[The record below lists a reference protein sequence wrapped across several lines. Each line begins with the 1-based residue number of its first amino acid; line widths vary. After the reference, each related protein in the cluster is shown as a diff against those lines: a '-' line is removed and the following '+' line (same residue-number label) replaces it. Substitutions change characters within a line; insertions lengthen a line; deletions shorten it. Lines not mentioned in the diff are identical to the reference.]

1 MNLFNKI
8 ILLVFLMT
16 ITTSCLKKT
25 ESITPIAETKTL
37 AELQKES
44 LMAIATQAGNSE
56 LSAAA
61 KSTLE
66 ASTDPTIFYLNLKY
80 NLTDI
85 DVFQVVNMPNSFEQI
100 GHSFLLSMVKLVL
113 AVGGPQEIN
122 MNSFELAVP
131 HLNLDLNIVKSI
143 KIKKVFLQY
152 NSSVDLSSDYA
163 ANFEFLDTLEVA
175 RVVDTNN
182 IGRVDSLLLSYRS
195 IHNRCLFKC
204 IQFDIINDNILDLL
218 SPAMPIKL
226 QPSLSIKSIPDVTN
240 IRLDGSIELQIG
252 LKLPF

>member
-1 MNLFNKI
+1 MRILKIFIPLFF
-8 ILLVFLMT
+8 LVLSS
-16 ITTSCLKKT
+16 TSCLKKS
-25 ESITPIAETKTL
+25 ESITPLAETKTL

-56 LSAAA
+56 LSTAA

-66 ASTDPTIFYLNLKY
+66 ASSDPTIFYLNLKY

-85 DVFQVVNMPNSFEQI
+85 DVFQIVNMPNSFEQI
-100 GHSFLLSMVKLVL
+100 GHSFLLSVVKLVL
-113 AVGGPQEIN
+113 AIGGPQDIN

-152 NSSVDLSSDYA
+152 NSSIDVSSDYS
-163 ANFEFLDTLEVA
+163 ANFEFLNTLELA

-182 IGRVDSLLLSYRS
+182 LGQVDSLLLSYRS

-204 IQFDIINDNILDLL
+204 VQFDIINDNILDLL
-218 SPAMPIKL
+218 SPSRPIKL
-226 QPSLSIKSIPDVTN
+226 RPSLSIKSIPDITN